1 MTDVTPSTPTT
12 PATAPGGPPAG
23 WYDDTTTP
31 GRQRW
36 YDGAIWTDHYQTPAA
51 PAALVQPVHVT
62 GPATAASL
70 NVKREVIY
78 NRQQK
83 GHSVIVHAFLGI
95 FCLWINCIYITVSPN
110 HYWHA

>member
-1 MTDVTPSTPTT
+1 MTDVTPTT
-12 PATAPGGPPAG
+12 PGGPPAG

-36 YDGAIWTDHYQTPAA
+36 YDGTTWTDHYQTPAA
-51 PAALVQPVHVT
+51 PAAPAAPAVPVQHVT

-70 NVKREVIY
+70 NVHRDVIY
-78 NRQQK
+78 TRPQQ
-83 GHSVIVHAFLGI
+83 GHSLILNLLLIGPLT
-95 FCLWINCIYITVSPN
+95 LWITTIYWSVSPN

>member
-1 MTDVTPSTPTT
+1 MTTPSSN
-12 PATAPGGPPAG
+12 PPAG
-23 WYDDTTTP
+23 FYDNE

-36 YDGAIWTDHYQTPAA
+36 WDGNQWTDHYQAA
-51 PAALVQPVHVT
+51 PAAPVAPPQPTYVT
-62 GPATAASL
+62 GPATAANL

-83 GHSVIVHAFLGI
+83 GHSVIAWTLISLFTGGI
-95 FCLWINCIYITVSPN
+95 GLIWVIYYAVSPN

>member
-1 MTDVTPSTPTT
+1 MTDVTPSTPST
-12 PATAPGGPPAG
+12 PAQPSGPPAG

-36 YDGAIWTDHYQTPAA
+36 YDGTTWTDHYQTVSSAQAA
-51 PAALVQPVHVT
+51 PIPHVT

-70 NVKREVIY
+70 NVTRDVVY
-78 NRQQK
+78 TRPQQ
-83 GHSVIVHAFLGI
+83 GHSLLIHVFVIGW